1 MESFR
6 KKTQLVDDNGVK
18 IEKKPIESF
27 FIISCN
33 VLCFVLA
40 ILGVLAIFRW
50 FFKSQELK
58 I

>member
-40 ILGVLAIFRW
+40 ILGALAIFG
-50 FFKSQELK
+50 
-58 I
+58 